1 MALPIPSGSTG
12 KSSPEYTADLIKFAV
27 LILIITPILFT
38 LFAPAHIDKPYEEQ
52 INELQNEYYLSTGH
66 NVTATTEI
74 WPLVGIYEPYTG
86 GNYGV
91 SEDGWIYGV
100 KVVNYSPQQYPA
112 DTANG
117 YSVRL
122 MDNGLYYYT
131 KVPANDL
138 NHTAATYKPPAQE
151 GQEGTWDYSNAS
163 IYSAVAMDNGHKS
176 NVFFTA
182 DNKITTDNGYY
193 YIYSG
198 YRMAFAPIRA
208 YEADNGGT
216 ALEIQPRSS
225 SLSLIW
231 YQYSTLSGLA
241 GMLSIN
247 GSDQGLSYLT
257 GDDITRAF
265 NGATYSSVFDMT
277 FNNLKCHL
285 TIKLDPAR
293 ISAGMSPKTAYDNGY
308 WSVVVTSDAI
318 ASSNINNASY
328 EFNFDNVFQT
338 LIDLLTFDIASDY
351 DIPGWEATI
360 ASLLVTMPL
369 WAALISLAIANYY
382 ILIGV
387 ALLAVVQSLNS
398 LTSWWPF

>member
-1 MALPIPSGSTG
+1 MAIIPSGSTG
-12 KSSPEYTADLIKFAV
+12 KSSPEYTSSLIKLAV
-27 LILIITPILFT
+27 LILIFTPILFT
-38 LFAPAHIDKPYEEQ
+38 LFAPAHMDKPYEEE
-52 INELQNEYYLSTGH
+52 INELQNEYYLSSGH

-74 WPLVGIYEPYTG
+74 WPLVGIYTPYSG
-86 GNYGV
+86 GDYGV
-91 SEDGWIYGV
+91 SEDGWIYGT
-100 KVVNYSPQQYPA
+100 KQINYAPEQYNNQY
-112 DTANG
+112 TA
-117 YSVRL
+117 RL

-131 KVPANDL
+131 HVPAEDKT
-138 NHTAATYKPPAQE
+138 HKVATYDANTQK
-151 GQEGTWDYSNAS
+151 WDYSDAS
-163 IYSAVAMDNGHKS
+163 IYANVHMDNAHKS
-176 NVFFTA
+176 NVFFTP
-182 DNKITTDNGYY
+182 DSKVSTDNGYY
-193 YIYSG
+193 YVYSG
-198 YRMAFAPIRA
+198 YRLAFAPIRA

-265 NGATYSSVFDMT
+265 NGATYSSVFDMS

-293 ISAGMSPKTAYDNGY
+293 ISAGMTPKTAYDNGY
-308 WSVVVTSDAI
+308 WSVMVTSDAI

-338 LIDLLTFDIASDY
+338 LIDLLTFDIAKDY

-387 ALLAVVQSLNS
+387 ALLAAVQSLNS